1 MVSGQ
6 WLVGKRTDET
16 DGTDGTGGLNAYGLW
31 PMAESVREE
40 KTPRAG
46 WLVAFDYR
54 RLGEMV
60 VDLPCGLPG
69 GQGVHAF
76 GGDRTEGL
84 QPCIDDD
91 DFTLSACGARA
102 DEMAAVGRP

>member
-6 WLVGKRTDET
+6 WLVGKGTDET

-46 WLVAFDYR
+46 WLVAF
-54 RLGEMV
+54 
-60 VDLPCGLPG
+60 
-69 GQGVHAF
+69 
-76 GGDRTEGL
+76 
-84 QPCIDDD
+84 
-91 DFTLSACGARA
+91 
-102 DEMAAVGRP
+102 